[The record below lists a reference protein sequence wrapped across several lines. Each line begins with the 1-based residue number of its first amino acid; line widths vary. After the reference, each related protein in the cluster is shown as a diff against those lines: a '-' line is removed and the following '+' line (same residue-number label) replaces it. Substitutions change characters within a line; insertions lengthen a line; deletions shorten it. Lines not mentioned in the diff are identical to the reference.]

1 MAKINALPVLLAA
14 GALVVVA
21 RIGTA
26 ELAVRAVNGD
36 GLAQASLG
44 AATAEGTPDEVTAEP
59 EAEPPTGQALVV
71 SEAQGAIAAG
81 IYARAHYLLGKA
93 RESGDA
99 GKWLSKYQNDVAWDV
114 TETQQAKGLFTGE
127 PDLFTVGTNRAGEL
141 AAVSTALLWLEHP
154 HLADRP
160 PAYTLAALVD
170 AVSASR
176 RTMEPATDE

>member
-1 MAKINALPVLLAA
+1 MAKINALPVLLAT

-26 ELAVRAVNGD
+26 ELAVKTVNGD

-44 AATAEGTPDEVTAEP
+44 STAPEGTLDGAET
-59 EAEPPTGQALVV
+59 EADSEAPTGQALVV
-71 SEAQGAIAAG
+71 SESQGAIAAG

-127 PDLFTVGTNRAGEL
+127 PELFTVGTNRAGEL

-170 AVSASR
+170 AVKASR
-176 RTMEPATDE
+176 SMEPATDE